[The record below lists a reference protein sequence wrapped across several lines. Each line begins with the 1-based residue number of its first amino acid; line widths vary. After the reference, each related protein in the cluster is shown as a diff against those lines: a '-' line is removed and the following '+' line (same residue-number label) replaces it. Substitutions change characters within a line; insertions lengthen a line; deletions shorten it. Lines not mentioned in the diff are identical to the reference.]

1 MRFELKLR
9 AGLVFCVLVA
19 TGSRSEPVGN
29 KVVGFREESQGPPA
43 VLSLKLIA
51 AAESGSQ
58 LSKQLMS

>member
-1 MRFELKLR
+1 MFRVEI
-9 AGLVFCVLVA
+9 ACGVVFCVLVA
-19 TGSRSEPVGN
+19 TGSRAEPVGN